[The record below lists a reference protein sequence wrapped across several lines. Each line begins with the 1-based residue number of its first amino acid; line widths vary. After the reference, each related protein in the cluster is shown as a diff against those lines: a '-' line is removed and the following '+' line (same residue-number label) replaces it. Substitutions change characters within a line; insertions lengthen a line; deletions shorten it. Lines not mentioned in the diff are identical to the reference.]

1 MSHRD
6 SKWGTYTYK
15 KNERLQTYMSC
26 ILTFWL
32 HMCLCKHTSPD
43 KTDSNFWLK
52 YFLLRPRFYKIDTFV
67 SKWHPNL
74 KKYIF
79 CTRVYH
85 LCCTVMCTKTTHQ
98 PHNPIKHRVKYL
110 YKSNTEKNVYTT
122 IFYLPW
128 ETFLDTHI
136 ISFDVIFSVAVALL
150 AIKWTQ

>member
-1 MSHRD
+1 MKYLVD
-6 SKWGTYTYK
+6 K
-15 KNERLQTYMSC
+15 RL
-26 ILTFWL
+26 I
-32 HMCLCKHTSPD
+32 
-43 KTDSNFWLK
+43 LK
-52 YFLLRPRFYKIDTFV
+52 YSTACSSFNESLGIFIKKSTFQ
-67 SKWHPNL
+67 SFFIRSSATNIKRNWHPNL

-79 CTRVYH
+79 YTRVYH

-128 ETFLDTHI
+128 DTFLDTHI